1 MKIPPLIGLLG
12 VLIAV
17 ISAQLNSV
25 AVSTAA
31 VDIAGAAGIGNDV
44 SRWLPTVYVV
54 GEVSG
59 MAVSSTLAV
68 IFGLRRFTLF
78 VIGLVLLPTL
88 AIPLCGSAGA
98 LLACRLLQG
107 VAGGLTIP
115 LLMTTALRVL
125 APPIRLF
132 GLAAYALSATF
143 APNLATSL
151 AALWTDGAES
161 TAFLFLQAIPFA
173 ALAGVLVWWGAEEVP
188 PKYEMLRKFDWPGL
202 LLVAIGFGS
211 LAIVLEQGDQLDWFN
226 STVICILTLT
236 AALAVPLLIAREL
249 TAPQPLFML
258 SLLLR
263 RNFAYGVTTL
273 IFLLVVLSGSA
284 QVPLA
289 FLEQVQGY
297 RPLQAH
303 ILTLEFALGQLL
315 FLPLTALLLDHRHVD
330 ARWVSFAGLSL
341 IAVAYLSTARLDSS
355 WNRDQFYVW
364 QAVQSLGT
372 AFVVL
377 PLLMMATNAI
387 TDPREGPF
395 AAGLVNA
402 PRAMA
407 EAVGVW
413 VTELVTR
420 WRGGLH
426 RDQIAEIIGR
436 QGPAV
441 AQAMSAPGGGGQ
453 AGSASGGGA
462 ALNAAVEAQV
472 TTLTTIDTFLV
483 LAMLVGVVML
493 ILAVLPVRTYPPR
506 IALAKH

>member
-1 MKIPPLIGLLG
+1 MLKVPPLIGLLG
-12 VLIAV
+12 VLVAV

-25 AVSTAA
+25 VVSTAA
-31 VDIAGAAGIGNDV
+31 ADIVGAVGIGNDV

-54 GEVSG
+54 GEVMG

-88 AIPLCGSAGA
+88 AIPLCGGAGA

-107 VAGGLTIP
+107 LAGGLTIP
-115 LLMTTALRVL
+115 LLMTTALKVL

-188 PKYEMLRKFDWPGL
+188 PQYQLLKKFDWPGFV
-202 LLVAIGFGS
+202 LVAVGFGS
-211 LAIVLEQGDQLDWFN
+211 LAVVLEQGDQLDWFN
-226 STVICILTLT
+226 STAISLLTLT
-236 AALAVPLLIAREL
+236 AAVAVPLLIAREL

-273 IFLLVVLSGSA
+273 ILFIVVLSGSA

-289 FLEQVQGY
+289 FLEQVGGY

-303 ILTLEFALGQLL
+303 VLTLEFALCQLV
-315 FLPLTALLLDHRHVD
+315 FLPLTALLLDHKHID

-341 IAVAYLSTARLDSS
+341 ILVACLGAARLDSS
-355 WNRDQFYVW
+355 WNRDQFYLW
-364 QAVQSLGT
+364 QAVQSLGA

-402 PRAMA
+402 PRALA
-407 EAVGVW
+407 EAISVW
-413 VTELVTR
+413 LTELMAR

-426 RDQIAEIIGR
+426 RDQIADIIGR

-441 AQAMSAPGGGGQ
+441 AQAATVNGGGQ
-453 AGSASGGGA
+453 AGEGA
-462 ALNAAVEAQV
+462 GAGLNAALEAQV

-483 LAMLVGVVML
+483 LAMLIGVVML
-493 ILAVLPVRTYPPR
+493 VLAVLPIRTYPPR
-506 IALAKH
+506 IALAKR